1 MGKTIILCV
10 LISYSLF
17 AQEISSLKVVAVG
30 IGAKNPTFVEKKFP
44 HIEFYYTPE
53 LISKAELS
61 ETGKSALALLAEDA
75 TREVFEGKPELLSK
89 WWDERDLR
97 FYSTLFDKNG
107 VGAWQGKLNRSDDLM
122 AINGKGVESGFEDA
136 LEYLIEDGKV
146 AEFDSDKKFNYEAFD
161 CLIETKMPDFE
172 IISVDGVKKSI
183 KSVVE
188 NGNTTLL
195 VFFQIP
201 SSVDLNAAKKEVKEE
216 SGFGGFLSAMTQ
228 SAAGSHWE
236 STFINIESII
246 FEHKVTE

>member
-1 MGKTIILCV
+1 
-10 LISYSLF
+10 
-17 AQEISSLKVVAVG
+17 
-30 IGAKNPTFVEKKFP
+30 
-44 HIEFYYTPE
+44 
-53 LISKAELS
+53 
-61 ETGKSALALLAEDA
+61 
-75 TREVFEGKPELLSK
+75 
-89 WWDERDLR
+89 
-97 FYSTLFDKNG
+97 
-107 VGAWQGKLNRSDDLM
+107 M